1 MGQEIR
7 RCACLPFLEAILLH
21 QEEPQSGPDKSLQ
34 HRWRNRQILGE
45 VARQRPA
52 LQRNSQE
59 IIKGKHAQ
67 PIPRTFPPSEGVPQ
81 RHKRQHRQFG
91 LA

>member
-1 MGQEIR
+1 
-7 RCACLPFLEAILLH
+7 
-21 QEEPQSGPDKSLQ
+21 
-34 HRWRNRQILGE
+34 LGE

-67 PIPRTFPPSEGVPQ
+67 PIPRAFPPSEGVPQ
-81 RHKRQHRQFG
+81 RHKRQQRQFG